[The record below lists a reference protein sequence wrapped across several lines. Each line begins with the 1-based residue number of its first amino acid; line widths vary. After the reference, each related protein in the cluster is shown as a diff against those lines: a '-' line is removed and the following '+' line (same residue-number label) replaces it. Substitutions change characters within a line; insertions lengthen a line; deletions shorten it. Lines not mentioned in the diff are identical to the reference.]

1 MKIDFSQNTLIITL
15 YDKENIYHI
24 WNTIDEIERMLCKKL
39 SVDEDD
45 FDELGEIYIE
55 VDDYYEYLAYRR
67 FILDYT
73 PIY

>member
-1 MKIDFSQNTLIITL
+1 MKIDFSKNTLIITL

-24 WNTIDEIERMLCKKL
+24 WNTIDEMERTLCKKL
-39 SVDEDD
+39 DIDEDD
-45 FDELGEIYIE
+45 FDEFNEIYIE

-67 FILDYT
+67 MILDYT

>member
-1 MKIDFSQNTLIITL
+1 MEKL
-15 YDKENIYHI
+15 
-24 WNTIDEIERMLCKKL
+24 LCKKL

-45 FDELGEIYIE
+45 FDELGEIYID

-67 FILDYT
+67 LILDYT